1 MNARVR
7 ALSRCLS
14 LCCARWNRSIDDGGC
29 RACAVVTRLR
39 IITQAS
45 HALART
51 TTTTTMTTSRAR
63 ADACI
68 QRVRRV
74 SHPATS
80 TTARRMRTI
89 ARADDSADDFI
100 AKLAARALRTIGGT
114 VADVLNAGNDDA
126 RASYDGFPA
135 GPREDVALELGYD
148 PLMFL
153 EDASAT
159 YGDAVGLRLANA
171 RVVLVS
177 SPALAKKVLMCD
189 AVDGVPEFQKEGTA
203 FFPGSSLAGNGL
215 LVSDGET
222 WARQRRLSNPAF
234 RKAAVETYAKCM
246 VDVGAKIIAR
256 DWSRRG
262 VRDVYAD
269 FNDATLEIVA
279 RALFGADVEG
289 ARAATINR
297 AIKDS
302 FEFFGRRA
310 ATGMIIPEWAP
321 TFDNVRYNEAVK
333 RLDEEVYGIIAK
345 RRRATARGEEHESL
359 DLLDRLLRATDE
371 GDGSVDGVG
380 DGGGMTDKALRDELM
395 TLMVAGQE
403 TSAILLSW
411 ACALVAEHPNV
422 GDRIADEV
430 REVLRIKG
438 TGSTLDAGDF
448 SKLPY
453 TEACV
458 LETLR
463 IRPPA
468 YMVGR
473 CAARDV
479 ELRPGVRVTKG
490 TTVLVAPYL
499 IQRDPKYWNDPVA
512 FRPERWLV
520 QSPYSDGALARD
532 ALKSLGPNDA
542 YFPFGG
548 GARVC
553 IGTGFAMLESVLL
566 LGMVC
571 SACEM
576 RLPPNSGPPKPK
588 ALITLRPESIEL
600 EIRPRPRKV

>member
-1 MNARVR
+1 
-7 ALSRCLS
+7 
-14 LCCARWNRSIDDGGC
+14 
-29 RACAVVTRLR
+29 
-39 IITQAS
+39 
-45 HALART
+45 
-51 TTTTTMTTSRAR
+51 
-63 ADACI
+63 
-68 QRVRRV
+68 
-74 SHPATS
+74 
-80 TTARRMRTI
+80 MRTI

-100 AKLAARALRTIGGT
+100 AKLAALALRTIGGT
-114 VADVLNAGNDDA
+114 VAYVLNAGNDDA

-345 RRRATARGEEHESL
+345 RRRATARGE
-359 DLLDRLLRATDE
+359 
-371 GDGSVDGVG
+371 
-380 DGGGMTDKALRDELM
+380 
-395 TLMVAGQE
+395 
-403 TSAILLSW
+403 
-411 ACALVAEHPNV
+411 
-422 GDRIADEV
+422 
-430 REVLRIKG
+430 
-438 TGSTLDAGDF
+438 
-448 SKLPY
+448 
-453 TEACV
+453 
-458 LETLR
+458 
-463 IRPPA
+463 
-468 YMVGR
+468 
-473 CAARDV
+473 
-479 ELRPGVRVTKG
+479 
-490 TTVLVAPYL
+490 
-499 IQRDPKYWNDPVA
+499 
-512 FRPERWLV
+512 
-520 QSPYSDGALARD
+520 
-532 ALKSLGPNDA
+532 
-542 YFPFGG
+542 
-548 GARVC
+548 
-553 IGTGFAMLESVLL
+553 
-566 LGMVC
+566 
-571 SACEM
+571 
-576 RLPPNSGPPKPK
+576 
-588 ALITLRPESIEL
+588 
-600 EIRPRPRKV
+600 